1 MSLSV
6 LFVALNLEVIFRL
19 SVRKMNVP
27 RIFSPSYLST
37 EVTSSVLLP
46 FQATRKIVNDIPFFK
61 DSNYRGTGR
70 IVSNRDN
77 PTNCNT
83 WRAKK
88 FFLTSNTQ
96 ITMYVYVK
104 ITWENYRSHF
114 LFFYR
119 ERYRKVLKIF
129 ISITQP
135 RCRFLTFHKSY
146 FPSISTNFWK
156 IRIRQTSWSSSS
168 STASCQNS
176 LLLVIKQR
184 KRRKKINKEWTYHI
198 FLVWPLYPTTVQLY
212 KHIHPVQYYF
222 LRNTKNRKE

>member
-27 RIFSPSYLST
+27 RIFFPSYLST

-70 IVSNRDN
+70 TVSNRDN

-104 ITWENYRSHF
+104 ITWENYRSYF

-135 RCRFLTFHKSY
+135 RCWFLTFHKSY

-184 KRRKKINKEWTYHI
+184 KRGKKINKEWTYHI